1 MSTLETILSRMM
13 NEPAFA
19 EAVFVD
25 AEKTLAEYDLSADE
39 IAKFKGLSR
48 ADFEDLAS
56 ASPED
61 RKSFVS
67 LNFTKIEFN
76 TVPQKPD

>member
-1 MSTLETILSRMM
+1 MSTLETVLSRMM
-13 NEPAFA
+13 TEPIFA

-25 AEKTLAEYDLSADE
+25 SEKTLAEYDLSADE
-39 IAKFKGLSR
+39 IAKFKGMSR

-67 LNFTKIEFN
+67 MNFTKIEYSYM
-76 TVPQKPD
+76 PQKPD

>member
-1 MSTLETILSRMM
+1 MTTKTILTRMM

-39 IAKFKGLSR
+39 IAKFKGMSR
-48 ADFEDLAS
+48 ADFEDFAS
-56 ASPED
+56 TSPED

-67 LNFTKIEFN
+67 MNFTKIEYSYM
-76 TVPQKPD
+76 PQKPD